1 MSEPSPPDEQA
12 TGRRALAAPA
22 AIGVVAAVG
31 SALAAATNIWDLPV
45 AVSLGVTG
53 TAAALAGVLAWATA
67 VPAKRRPAALPGGG
81 PVAAELP
88 PVIAHF
94 TGRGEA
100 LADLR
105 ERFNDRTGDSP
116 FVVSIYGQ
124 GGVGKSALAGR
135 FGHDILDNFPDG
147 QLYFDLRG
155 GDDVVRP
162 EEVLVGFLR
171 SLGVRL
177 TTDPGGLRELQKLW
191 WTWTKDRRL
200 LIFLDNA
207 RDGDQVKDLIPNEP
221 RCAVIVTS
229 RKPLLLR
236 NTYDTQLHVFT
247 EAQGVELLARLAGG
261 DRVVTDLESAQDI
274 VRLCDRLPLAI
285 SICGGR
291 LATRAHWSLGDL
303 ALRLA
308 DERRRLD
315 QLEIGRQLDSSV
327 RASLHLSYEE
337 CTDLQRRLLRLLA
350 QLTAP
355 DVQEWVAGDLLDTS
369 ETDGADQLE
378 MLVTSQLADCT
389 GRDSTGSMRYRLHDL
404 VRLFAREQRLDT
416 DQRRAAIERVL
427 YGFRRRAEAAATAR
441 WPQDW
446 TSRIPRRSTPDTI
459 TPIEITWPRVDHT
472 RREITSA
479 AWFTSERLAL
489 LAAIHQA
496 RNEEMWD
503 LAWGMGRAFCSLCH
517 SLRAYWSDWEEV
529 ADIVCEAAERM
540 DDPRAIGI
548 ALLERAAVAG
558 GLGRPDG
565 ALDDARRALNLL
577 ALQGEGWW
585 AARARRTIGMT
596 LFSSGNLDRGQDHL
610 VEAITAFKAEGDRW
624 WTARTQR
631 NLAELRLAQ
640 GGYGE
645 AAVLLE
651 ESLATFEADGNRYSE
666 AQTQRALGEVLA
678 AKARALL
685 AEGKDLA
692 AERQYILAGNALR
705 FAIKAFKDRH
715 EEWEEA
721 RSLRAAGEIGDPN
734 NLLTEHANVRDA
746 KEMLARL
753 GDSWGVARAE
763 ISEGWAL
770 ERLGRV
776 PEALASLRQALRD
789 FEELGDRW
797 WQARSLRGMAE
808 ILLRADRRE
817 EAREP
822 ARQALDIYLSLGN
835 ETGARRAREVLERAE
850 APRPPTR

>member
-1 MSEPSPPDEQA
+1 MSVPPPSDEHPP
-12 TGRRALAAPA
+12 GRRALAAPA

-53 TAAALAGVLAWATA
+53 TAAMLAGVLAWATA
-67 VPAKRRPAALPGGG
+67 TPSKRRQVAGPDG

-105 ERFNDRTGDSP
+105 ERFRDRTGDSP

-124 GGVGKSALAGR
+124 GGVGKSALASR
-135 FGHDILDNFPDG
+135 FAHDVIDDFPDG
-147 QLYFDLRG
+147 QLYFDLRA
-155 GDDVVRP
+155 GDDLVRP
-162 EEVLVGFLR
+162 EDVLVGFLR

-207 RDGDQVKDLIPNEP
+207 QDGDQVKDLIPTEP
-221 RCAVIVTS
+221 RCAVVVTS

-261 DRVVTDLESAQDI
+261 DRVVADLESAQTI

-291 LATRAHWSLGDL
+291 LATRGHWSLRDL
-303 ALRLA
+303 AHRLE

-315 QLEIGRQLDSSV
+315 QLEIGRQLDGSV
-327 RASLHLSYEE
+327 RASLQLSYEE
-337 CTDLQRRLLRLLA
+337 CTDLQRRLLRLLS

-355 DVQEWVAGDLLDTS
+355 DVPEWVAGDLLDTS

-378 MLVTSQLADCT
+378 MLVTSQLAECT
-389 GRDSTGSMRYRLHDL
+389 GHDTTGGMRYRLHDL
-404 VRLFAREQRLDT
+404 VRLFAREQRLDPA
-416 DQRRAAIERVL
+416 QRRAAIERVL

-446 TSRIPRRSTPDTI
+446 TSRAPRRSAPDTI
-459 TPIEITWPRVDHT
+459 TPIEITWPRLDGEQT

-496 RNEEMWD
+496 RNEGMWE

-529 ADIVCEAAERM
+529 AGIACEAAERLG
-540 DDPRAIGI
+540 DPRAQGI
-548 ALLERAAVAG
+548 ALLERSAVAG
-558 GLGRPDG
+558 GLGRPDE
-565 ALDDARRALNLL
+565 AIDDARHALELL
-577 ALQGEGWW
+577 TEAGESWW
-585 AARARRTIGMT
+585 AARAMRAIGMS
-596 LFSSGNLDRGQDHL
+596 LFNSGHLDLGRGHL
-610 VEAITAFKAEGDRW
+610 VGAVAAFKEEGDRW

-631 NLAELRLAQ
+631 NLAELLLAQ
-640 GGYGE
+640 GGHGE
-645 AAVLLE
+645 AAALLE
-651 ESLATFEADGNRYSE
+651 QSLATFEADANRYSE

-678 AKARALL
+678 AKARALD
-685 AEGKDLA
+685 AAGDELA

-705 FAIKAFKDRH
+705 FAVKAFQDRH
-715 EEWEEA
+715 EEWEQA
-721 RSLRAAGEIGDPN
+721 RSLRAAGEIGDPRN
-734 NLLTEHANVRDA
+734 GLTEYANVRDA

-763 ISEGWAL
+763 ISEGRAL

-776 PEALASLRQALRD
+776 PEAVGALRRAVGD
-789 FEELGDRW
+789 FEALGDRW
-797 WQARSLRGMAE
+797 WQARSLRTEAE

-835 ETGARRAREVLERAE
+835 EAGARHAREVLERAE
-850 APRPPTR
+850 SPRY

>member
-1 MSEPSPPDEQA
+1 MSVPSPPDEQPS
-12 TGRRALAAPA
+12 GRRALAAPA
-22 AIGVVAAVG
+22 AIGAVAAVA

-53 TAAALAGVLAWATA
+53 AAALLAGVLAWATA
-67 VPAKRRPAALPGGG
+67 VPAKRRPGIGPAGG

-94 TGRGEA
+94 TGRGDA

-105 ERFNDRTGDSP
+105 DRFDARAGDSP

-124 GGVGKSALAGR
+124 GGVGKSALAAR
-135 FGHDILDNFPDG
+135 FGHDVIDAFPDG

-207 RDGDQVKDLIPNEP
+207 GDGDQVRDLIPTEST
-221 RCAVIVTS
+221 CAVIVTS

-261 DRVVTDLESAQDI
+261 DRVVADLESAQTI

-291 LATRAHWSLGDL
+291 LATRPHWSLRDL
-303 ALRLA
+303 AHRLE

-315 QLEIGRQLDSSV
+315 QLEIGRQLDGSV

-378 MLVTSQLADCT
+378 TLVTSQLAECT
-389 GRDSTGSMRYRLHDL
+389 GHDPTGGMRYRLHDL
-404 VRLFAREQRLDT
+404 VRLFAREQRLDA

-446 TSRIPRRSTPDTI
+446 TSRAPRRSTPDTI
-459 TPIEITWPRVDHT
+459 TPIEITWPRLDHT
-472 RREITSA
+472 RREISSA
-479 AWFTSERLAL
+479 AWFTSERMAL

-496 RNEEMWD
+496 RNEGMWD

-529 ADIVCEAAERM
+529 ADILYEAAGRM
-540 DDPRAIGI
+540 GDPRAVGI
-548 ALLERAAVAG
+548 ALLERSAVAG
-558 GLGRPDG
+558 GLGRPEG
-565 ALDDARRALNLL
+565 ALDDARRALVLL
-577 ALQGEGWW
+577 SGQGEHWW
-585 AARARRTIGMT
+585 AARAMRAIGMT
-596 LFSSGNLDRGQDHL
+596 LFGTGHLDRGQDHL
-610 VEAITAFKAEGDRW
+610 VESIDAFKAEGDRW

-645 AAVLLE
+645 AAALLE
-651 ESLATFEADGNRYSE
+651 ESLATFQADANRYSE

-678 AKARALL
+678 ARARSLL
-685 AEGKDLA
+685 AAGEDLA

-705 FAIKAFKDRH
+705 FAIKSFQERQ
-715 EEWEEA
+715 EEWEQA
-721 RSLRAAGEIGDPN
+721 RSLRAAGEIGDPQN
-734 NLLTEHANVRDA
+734 RLTEYANVRDA
-746 KEMLARL
+746 KEMLTRL
-753 GDSWGVARAE
+753 GDSWGVARTE
-763 ISEGWAL
+763 ISEGRAL

-776 PEALASLRQALRD
+776 PEAVAAVRRAVQD

-797 WQARSLRGMAE
+797 WQARSLGGEAE

-822 ARQALDIYLSLGN
+822 ARRALDIYLNLGN
-835 ETGARRAREVLERAE
+835 EAGARHAREVLARAE
-850 APRPPTR
+850 TPRPPSH